1 MVDVQD
7 GVSLASR
14 KRTYVTLIDHQESQM
29 QPENDIVI
37 GYRVKAAAVK
47 RSDLL
52 SGIEHAEGL
61 ASLPAQVTPEDIQL
75 WQTACAVDFRLPLD
89 ELVTVLKV

>member
-1 MVDVQD
+1 MVDVPD

-14 KRTYVTLIDHQESQM
+14 KRAYVTLIEDQKSRM
-29 QPENDIVI
+29 QPKNDLVV
-37 GYRVKAAAVK
+37 GYRVEAAAVK
-47 RSDLL
+47 RSNLL
-52 SGIEHAEGL
+52 AGIEHTEGL